1 MVVRRSLEISCE
13 HVWREISNLIDNDV
27 DPQLRAR
34 MEEHFKG
41 CAHCKAIYDG
51 TSNTVKLIADK
62 QAFEVPTRF
71 SKNLYTKL
79 LHHAP
84 KKRRR

>member
-1 MVVRRSLEISCE
+1 MVVRRTIEISCE
-13 HVWREISNLIDNDV
+13 HVWREISNLIDGAV

-51 TSNTVKLIADK
+51 AQNTVKLVGDDK
-62 QAFEVPTRF
+62 AFEVPTKF
-71 SKNLYTKL
+71 SKNLYSKL
-79 LHHAP
+79 LSHASS
-84 KKRRR
+84 KRRK